1 MFIYKI
7 ENIKS
12 SSKLLKKKIKK
23 KKEFNNGGYDLRF
36 ENKIKQTIQLN
47 NHYGESTITYFFA
60 KFINE
65 FILEDLNCKLKIFK
79 TIMVNNLNKLS
90 SEFIIKFLKFNLT
103 LTNFKT
109 KLQYF
114 QYFNI

>member
-1 MFIYKI
+1 MKKWDLKIFNI

-12 SSKLLKKKIKK
+12 SPKLLKNKIKR

-47 NHYGESTITYFFA
+47 NHYGKLTFTYFFA

-65 FILEDLNCKLKIFK
+65 FILDDLNFKLKIFK
-79 TIMVNNLNKLS
+79 TIMANNLNRLC
-90 SEFIIKFLKFNLT
+90 SEFIIKFAKFNLT
-103 LTNFKT
+103 LTDFKT
-109 KLQYF
+109 
-114 QYFNI
+114 

>member
-12 SSKLLKKKIKK
+12 SSKLLKNKIKK

-47 NHYGESTITYFFA
+47 NHYGESTFTYFFA

-65 FILEDLNCKLKIFK
+65 FILDDLNCKLKIFK
-79 TIMVNNLNKLS
+79 TN
-90 SEFIIKFLKFNLT
+90 
-103 LTNFKT
+103 
-109 KLQYF
+109 YG
-114 QYFNI
+114 